1 VQHGSNQPLRVS
13 YGVSLHFLTIV
24 CDCLASVAHVA
35 VAAGEEFAKK
45 CITTRHSLGGV
56 VIQLLACRHLRDVV
70 AHVVPA
76 TGTTGAVVVVFTGG
90 AGTVGAAQ
98 AGQVLVRELCQ

>member
-1 VQHGSNQPLRVS
+1 M
-13 YGVSLHFLTIV
+13 
-24 CDCLASVAHVA
+24 
-35 VAAGEEFAKK
+35 
-45 CITTRHSLGGV
+45 
-56 VIQLLACRHLRDVV
+56 IQLLACRHLRDVV